1 MGSRECRK
9 EGDPFAPPESGSA
22 RDDFNV
28 LNEFNGWGNLP
39 VMPLG
44 NLHNSVLPIIFCD
57 GSRDKTGGKE
67 AGLPA

>member
-1 MGSRECRK
+1 MDPRECRN
-9 EGDPFAPPESGSA
+9 EADPSFRLKAAPLGMSSTFLN
-22 RDDFNV
+22 DFNV
-28 LNEFNGWGNLP
+28 WGKP
-39 VMPLG
+39 AVMPLG